1 MLIIILLVEN
11 QKIAEKTKIIK
22 MGVNILRLE
31 RSYYAKNLPVYDFI
45 GYKLLNATY
54 SRIKITPVEYFI
66 VKIVNSIY
74 NEKTGLFEIFWK

>member
-1 MLIIILLVEN
+1 M
-11 QKIAEKTKIIK
+11 
-22 MGVNILRLE
+22 
-31 RSYYAKNLPVYDFI
+31 AKNLPVYDFI